1 MEINGGEI
9 IRNDTNKNA
18 MGGTELLTLRLKE
31 SLDPELLKN
40 FQIVSS
46 RQRELDGS
54 KIRIF
59 WAHDLPH
66 DPESN
71 NAFHN
76 GGWKNYHVLVF
87 VSNWQMQAYIN
98 AYKIPWSMCLVIQ
111 NNIVPIEKHEKPTG
125 TLNLIYFSTPHRG
138 LNILLPVFKRLV
150 DEGADIHL
158 NVYSSFKIYGWE
170 DKNTQ
175 FESLFDECRSHPNIT
190 YHESVPHEEIREALK
205 TNHILAYPS
214 TWPETSCLVLMESM
228 SAGLTCVHS
237 NFAALPETAANW
249 TDMYQFSEDLAVHA
263 NRFYVALKSAIENY
277 ASSDQQRD
285 LTKSYADMF
294 YNNERAVAQWT
305 GLLNVLLES
314 LPPEARALPSAM
326 FTYKVG

>member
-9 IRNDTNKNA
+9 VRNDTNQTA

-31 SLDPELLKN
+31 AMNPELLKN

-46 RQRELDGS
+46 RQRELDGF

-59 WAHDLPH
+59 WAHDLPN

-71 NAFHN
+71 NALGN
-76 GGWKNYHVLVF
+76 DGWKNYHVLVF

-98 AYKIPWSMCLVIQ
+98 TYRIPWSKCFVIQ

-138 LNILLPVFKRLV
+138 LNVLLPVFKRLV

-175 FESLFDECRSHPNIT
+175 FEPLFDECRDHPNIT
-190 YHESVPHEEIREALK
+190 YHESVPHDEIREALK
-205 TNHILAYPS
+205 SNHVLAYPS

-249 TDMYQFSEDLAVHA
+249 TNMYQFSEELAEHA
-263 NRFYVALKSAIENY
+263 NRFYAALKTAIEDY
-277 ASSDQQRD
+277 STTGTQRD

-294 YNNERAVAQWT
+294 YNHERTEAQWNS
-305 GLLNVLLES
+305 LLNALNDS
-314 LPPEARALPSAM
+314 ITPENRALPSQM